1 MKVFISHSA
10 RDNELALSLARQFQE
25 SKHEAFSMSGLIPGS
40 KILSEISSAIRSSD
54 ILVALVTE
62 RNPNVFYELG
72 LAAGASVPILL
83 AAQAG
88 EVIPSDLAS
97 VLYVQLTGDE
107 SRDVQ
112 NIVRRA
118 EEIGRFAR
126 RSPTRFRSAEA
137 ALEAAVRNP
146 ATLDALSP
154 PDFERLVAG
163 LLAERGYEVSSPG
176 PDAGVDLVIRSKD
189 DSVILVEM
197 KKMSSNSR
205 VSAAAV
211 ARLLTAVSLAGASAG
226 LLVSGSGFTTAAMA
240 LAAGTPIIL
249 RTLEDILTAR
259 SKDELLESD
268 KSQ

>member
-10 RDNELALSLARQFQE
+10 RDNELALGLAQQFQE
-25 SKHEAFSMSGLIPGS
+25 SNHEAFSTSELMPGS
-40 KILSEISSAIRSSD
+40 SIFSEISSAIRSAD

-72 LAAGASVPILL
+72 LTAGASVPILL
-83 AAQAG
+83 AARAG

-97 VLYVQLTGDE
+97 VLYIQLTGDA

-112 NIVRRA
+112 NIVRRT
-118 EEIGRFAR
+118 EEIGRVAR

-137 ALEAAVRNP
+137 ALEAAVHHP

-154 PDFERLVAG
+154 PDFEKLVAG
-163 LLAERGYEVSSPG
+163 LLTERGYEVSSPG
-176 PDAGVDLVIRSKD
+176 PDAGADFVIKTKD
-189 DSVILVEM
+189 DSVILVEL
-197 KKMSSNSR
+197 KKLSSNSR

-226 LLVSGSGFTTAAMA
+226 LLVSGSGFTTAAVA

-249 RTLEDILTAR
+249 RTLEDILNAR

-268 KSQ
+268 KLQ